1 MSYTPNIIFENDWY
15 LNIENSGTTI
25 DNLTFSATA
34 KSSTPWDGT
43 PIRLFFG
50 IKEYAD
56 VDINDGLDEN
66 NGWYEVN
73 GTTGVSPDGVITA
86 SWTGLSN
93 SVSDISGTGSAGENS
108 PYLVFRTGNSG
119 TGGHDLG
126 MLYFFSLIC
135 NHQHFATV
143 NANGTNFSMNS
154 NIYMYFYSSRNSF
167 EYFGYSGNS
176 GVSGNPGIN
185 CLLKGTKILTPF
197 GYKLI
202 ENLKEGDIIL
212 NNNNEERKIKKMY
225 SEKVFVDILNGNR
238 DMYKDKYLL
247 KNSDNLIVSGGHM
260 IKVGDEYHLPINSDL
275 FENIQK
281 ETEANHFYHIELDTY
296 DFFIAN
302 GVEVESLCR
311 EENQSQK
318 EAYYSERGL
327 SFQDLIKSKK

>member
-1 MSYTPNIIFENDWY
+1 MSSTYYSPNIQFNDWF
-15 LNIENSGTTI
+15 IKFDSSGTTTKNI
-25 DNLTFSATA
+25 DNITFSATA
-34 KSSTPWDGT
+34 KTSNPWNRSNV
-43 PIRLFFG
+43 RLFFG
-50 IKEYAD
+50 MFTYS
-56 VDINDGLDEN
+56 NLDMSDDLEN
-66 NGWYEVN
+66 SGSWYEVN
-73 GTTGVSPDGVITA
+73 GPSSAPEGSITATWNGLNGSITSVNDILIPTFVFRLESNDVGYFYICVDWNTSFLSTSGVTNYYVNQNNTGVYFY
-86 SWTGLSN
+86 TGRDYN
-93 SVSDISGTGSAGENS
+93 N
-108 PYLVFRTGNSG
+108 YMGNS
-119 TGGHDLG
+119 
-126 MLYFFSLIC
+126 
-135 NHQHFATV
+135 
-143 NANGTNFSMNS
+143 S
-154 NIYMYFYSSRNSF
+154 N
-167 EYFGYSGNS
+167 GYSVGYH
-176 GVSGNPGIN
+176 GIN

-212 NNNNEERKIKKMY
+212 NNNNEEKEIKKMY

-247 KNSDNLIVSGGHM
+247 KNGDNLIVSGGHM

-281 ETEANHFYHIELDTY
+281 ETGANHFYHIELDTY

-311 EENQSQK
+311 EENLSQK